1 MLKVTFEKPKIG
13 IAQEVQNLFKKET
26 GRKKKEV
33 QKPWTYKE
41 RLVVAAILFVTLGL
55 GLYFWYKGQGR
66 LPQFPSFN
74 LGGIGFGETIILE
87 K

>member
-1 MLKVTFEKPKIG
+1 MFKVTFEKPKIG
-13 IAQEVQNLFKKET
+13 IAQEVQNLFKKEG

-41 RLVVAAILFVTLGL
+41 RLLVTTILLVTLVL
-55 GLYFWYKGQGR
+55 GLYFWYKGQGK
-66 LPQFPSFN
+66 LPSFSFN
-74 LGGIGFGETIILE
+74 LGGFGLGETIILE

>member
-13 IAQEVQNLFKKET
+13 IAQEVQNLFKKEG

-41 RLVVAAILFVTLGL
+41 RLVVIAILLATLVL

-66 LPQFPSFN
+66 LPNFQFN
-74 LGGIGFGETIILE
+74 MGGFGLGETIILE

>member
-13 IAQEVQNLFKKET
+13 IAQEVQNLFKKEG

-41 RLVVAAILFVTLGL
+41 RLAVSAILVITIFLGI
-55 GLYFWYKGQGR
+55 YFWYRGQGK
-66 LPQFPSFN
+66 LPNFPSFN
-74 LGGIGFGETIILE
+74 LGGVGLGETIILE